1 METIDW
7 ITIFSVIAV
16 IIGWFV
22 NGQLNRRNEI
32 AKKRFE
38 YRMNAL
44 QSFLKIW
51 FFIQKNTAPFEDPT
65 FLPLL
70 EEARSNFQLYGKDDE
85 IKLFEIFIKSAE
97 QQNLQQANE
106 ALNKLVPLIRTK
118 IRQELN
124 I

>member
-1 METIDW
+1 METKDW

-22 NGQLNRRNEI
+22 NGQLNRKNEI
-32 AKKRFE
+32 AKRRFE

-44 QSFLKIW
+44 QSFLKVW
-51 FFIQKNTAPFEDPT
+51 FFIQKNTAPFTDPA
-65 FLPLL
+65 FLTILQ
-70 EEARSNFQLYGKDDE
+70 EARSNFQLYGMDDE
-85 IKLFEIFIKSAE
+85 IKLFESFINSAE

>member
-1 METIDW
+1 MEIKDW
-7 ITIFSVIAV
+7 ITIISVIAV

-22 NGQLNRRNEI
+22 NGHLNRRNEI

-38 YRMNAL
+38 YRINAL
-44 QSFLKIW
+44 QSFLKVW
-51 FFIQKNTAPFEDPT
+51 FFIQKNPAPFMNPS
-65 FLPLL
+65 FLLLL

-85 IKLFEIFIKSAE
+85 IKLFEAFIQSAE
-97 QQNLQQANE
+97 QQNLQKANE
-106 ALNKLVPLIRTK
+106 ALNELVPLIRIK

>member
-1 METIDW
+1 METKDW

-22 NGQLNRRNEI
+22 NGQLNRKNEI
-32 AKKRFE
+32 AKRRFK

-44 QSFLKIW
+44 QSFLKVW
-51 FFIQKNTAPFEDPT
+51 FFIQKNTAPFTDPA
-65 FLPLL
+65 FLPIL

-85 IKLFEIFIKSAE
+85 IKLFESFIKSAE